1 MASVSEEILTDA
13 VLTGITEGLN
23 QFADLLDKMA
33 AYAVDKSRENVTHPG
48 QELYWGGFVDGLRTA
63 AETARETR
71 PLRGINSS
79 K

>member
-1 MASVSEEILTDA
+1 MPEGKTSFQDLLTDD
-13 VLTGITEGLN
+13 VLVGITEGLN
-23 QFADLLDKMA
+23 QFADLLEKMA
-33 AYAVDKSRENVTHPG
+33 AYAIDKSNENAVNPG

-71 PLRGINSS
+71 PLRGV